1 VSREQLLGVD
11 SINVSYGRTPVLR
24 GVTLDL
30 GRGEVVCVIGR
41 NGAGKTT
48 LLRALMGVL
57 PVREGE
63 VRLLGRDV
71 TRWKG
76 HRRARMG
83 LSWVPQGSSVFPG
96 LSVEEHLEIAAR
108 VAKGEK
114 RDEEVMELFPVLSE
128 RLSQEAQTLSGGE
141 RKMLAIAQALI
152 SGPKVMLL
160 DEPTE
165 GVAPVIVAQIRS
177 ALARLVDVC
186 SIVLVEQNVD
196 TALAVGTRAY
206 VLERGAV
213 VEQGDMRELH
223 ESGIIRKRLG
233 L

>member
-1 VSREQLLGVD
+1 VSRGQLLGVN
-11 SINVSYGRTPVLR
+11 SIDVSYGRTPVLR

-30 GRGEVVCVIGR
+30 GSGEAVCVIGR

-63 VRLLGRDV
+63 VRLLGHDV
-71 TRWKG
+71 TKWKG
-76 HRRARMG
+76 NRRARLG

-96 LSVEEHLEIAAR
+96 LSVEEHLKIAAR
-108 VAKGEK
+108 MAKGNK
-114 RDEEVMELFPVLSE
+114 TNEEVMELFPVLSE

-165 GVAPVIVAQIRS
+165 GIAPVIVAQIRA

-213 VEQGDMRELH
+213 VEQGNMRELH

>member
-1 VSREQLLGVD
+1 VSKEQLLSVD
-11 SINVSYGRTPVLR
+11 SIDVSYGRTQVLR

-30 GRGEVVCVIGR
+30 GDREAVCVIGR

-57 PVREGE
+57 PVRAGE

-71 TRWKG
+71 TAWKG
-76 HRRARMG
+76 HRRARIG

-96 LSVEEHLEIAAR
+96 LSVEEHLRIASRASD
-108 VAKGEK
+108 GGK
-114 RDEEVMELFPVLSE
+114 RGQEVMELFPVLSE

-141 RKMLAIAQALI
+141 RKMLAIAQALV

-165 GVAPVIVAQIRS
+165 GVAPVVVAQIRS

-213 VEQGDMRELH
+213 VEEGDMRELH

>member
-1 VSREQLLGVD
+1 VSREQLLSVS
-11 SINVSYGRTPVLR
+11 SIAVSYGRTKILR
-24 GVTLDL
+24 GVSLDL
-30 GRGEVVCVIGR
+30 GSREVVCVIGR

-71 TRWKG
+71 TGWKG

-83 LSWVPQGSSVFPG
+83 MSWVPQGSSVFPG
-96 LSVEEHLEIAAR
+96 LSVEEHLRIAAR
-108 VAKGEK
+108 MAKGEK
-114 RDEEVMELFPVLSE
+114 TDEEVMELFPVLSE
-128 RLSQEAQTLSGGE
+128 RLRQEAQTLSGGE

-152 SGPKVMLL
+152 SAPKVMLL

-177 ALARLVDVC
+177 ALSRLVEVC

-213 VEQGDMRELH
+213 VEEGDMRELH
-223 ESGIIRKRLG
+223 EAGIIRKRLG

>member
-1 VSREQLLGVD
+1 VSRNQLLSVN
-11 SINVSYGRTPVLR
+11 SIDVSYGRTQILR

-30 GRGEVVCVIGR
+30 GSREVVCVIGR

-71 TRWKG
+71 TGWKG

-83 LSWVPQGSSVFPG
+83 MSWVPQGSSVFPG
-96 LSVEEHLEIAAR
+96 LSVEEHLKIAAR
-108 VAKGEK
+108 MAKGEK
-114 RDEEVMELFPVLSE
+114 TDEEVMELFPVLSE
-128 RLSQEAQTLSGGE
+128 RLRQEAQTLSGGE

-213 VEQGDMRELH
+213 VEEGDMRELH

>member
-11 SINVSYGRTPVLR
+11 SIDVSYGRTPVLR

-30 GRGEVVCVIGR
+30 GSGEVVCVIGR

-63 VRLLGRDV
+63 IRLLGRDV

-108 VAKGEK
+108 MAKGRK
-114 RDEEVMELFPVLSE
+114 RDDEVMELFPVLSE

>member
-1 VSREQLLGVD
+1 VSRGQLLGVN
-11 SINVSYGRTPVLR
+11 SIDVSYGRTPVLR

-30 GRGEVVCVIGR
+30 GSGEAVCVIGR

-63 VRLLGRDV
+63 VRLLGHDV
-71 TRWKG
+71 TKWKG
-76 HRRARMG
+76 NRRARLG

-96 LSVEEHLEIAAR
+96 LSVEEHLKIAAR
-108 VAKGEK
+108 VAKGNK
-114 RDEEVMELFPVLSE
+114 TNEEVMELFPVLSE

-165 GVAPVIVAQIRS
+165 GIAPVIVAQIRA

>member
-1 VSREQLLGVD
+1 MSREQLLSVS
-11 SINVSYGRTPVLR
+11 SIAVSYGRTQILR
-24 GVTLDL
+24 GVSLDL
-30 GRGEVVCVIGR
+30 GSREVVCVIGR

-71 TRWKG
+71 TGWKG

-83 LSWVPQGSSVFPG
+83 MSWVPQGSSVFPG
-96 LSVEEHLEIAAR
+96 LSVEEHLRIAAR
-108 VAKGEK
+108 MAKGK
-114 RDEEVMELFPVLSE
+114 KTDEEVMELFPVLSE
-128 RLSQEAQTLSGGE
+128 RLRQEAQTLSGGE

-177 ALARLVDVC
+177 ALSRLVEVC

-213 VEQGDMRELH
+213 VEEGDMRELH
-223 ESGIIRKRLG
+223 EAGIIRKRLG

>member
-177 ALARLVDVC
+177 ALARLFDVC

>member
-1 VSREQLLGVD
+1 MTPEPLLAVK
-11 SINVSYGRTPVLR
+11 SIDVSYGRTKVLR
-24 GVTLDL
+24 GVSLEL
-30 GRGEVVCVIGR
+30 GANEVVCIIGR

-57 PVREGE
+57 PVRKGE

-71 TRWKG
+71 TGWKG
-76 HRRARMG
+76 HRRAHMG

-96 LSVEEHLEIAAR
+96 LSVEDHLGIASR
-108 VAKGEK
+108 VSERAETHQ
-114 RDEEVMELFPVLSE
+114 EVMTLFPVLSQ

-141 RKMLAIAQALI
+141 RKMLAIAQGLV
-152 SGPKVMLL
+152 SRPKVMLM

-177 ALARLVDVC
+177 ALSRLVEVC

-213 VEQGDMRELH
+213 VEKGDMRELH
-223 ESGIIRKRLG
+223 DSGIIRKRLG

>member
-1 VSREQLLGVD
+1 VSRDALLSVN
-11 SINVSYGRTPVLR
+11 SIDVSYERTRVLR

-30 GRGEVVCVIGR
+30 RSGEVVCVIGR

-57 PVREGE
+57 PIHGGE

-76 HRRARMG
+76 HRRARGG
-83 LSWVPQGSSVFPG
+83 LSWVPQGASVFPG
-96 LSVEEHLEIAAR
+96 LSVEEHLKIAAR
-108 VAKGEK
+108 VVKEK
-114 RDEEVMELFPVLSE
+114 RKNDEVLELFPVLGE
-128 RLSQEAQTLSGGE
+128 RLGQEAQTLSGGE

-152 SGPKVMLL
+152 SEPKVMLL

-165 GVAPVIVAQIRS
+165 GVAPVVVAQIRS
-177 ALARLVDVC
+177 ALARLVEVC

-206 VLERGAV
+206 VLERGTV
-213 VEQGDMRELH
+213 VEQGEMRGLH

-233 L
+233 V

>member
-1 VSREQLLGVD
+1 VTREQLLGVS
-11 SINVSYGRTPVLR
+11 SIDVSYGRTPVLR

-30 GRGEVVCVIGR
+30 GSDEVVCVIGR

-57 PVREGE
+57 PVRQGE

-96 LSVEEHLEIAAR
+96 LSVDEHLKIAAR
-108 VAKGEK
+108 VAQGRKP
-114 RDEEVMELFPVLSE
+114 DEEVMELFPVLRE
-128 RLSQEAQTLSGGE
+128 RLGQEAQTLSGGE

-165 GVAPVIVAQIRS
+165 GIAPVIVAQIRS

-206 VLERGAV
+206 VLERGGV
-213 VEQGDMRELH
+213 VEEGDMRELY